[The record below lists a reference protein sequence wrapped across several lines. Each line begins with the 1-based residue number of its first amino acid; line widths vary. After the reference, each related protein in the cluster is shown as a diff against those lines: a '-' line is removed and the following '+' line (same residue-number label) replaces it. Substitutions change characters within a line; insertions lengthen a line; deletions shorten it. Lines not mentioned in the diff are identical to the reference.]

1 MHHIKE
7 SIVAFESVLF
17 PGHFLSVDGPGRIAV
32 LEPID
37 HRVTG
42 FTVLRVQFIVRVKV
56 RHLNHYHFKEAKCGR
71 ADLAFHA
78 GV

>member
-37 HRVTG
+37 RS
-42 FTVLRVQFIVRVKV
+42 FMLLRFQFIVRVKV

-71 ADLAFHA
+71 ADLVFHA
-78 GV
+78 EV